1 MFQDGI
7 VEGPSEVDF
16 KKAMEVY
23 GHIRMIDIPY
33 LDPVRKFMDP
43 KFSGVQTKGFGF
55 GQDVF
60 FEAYVQYAEYKGFA
74 TAMDAL
80 RNMKWV
86 KKIDGRYFQANV
98 KVAFDTTR
106 HLSNAMILQRDEERR
121 KIITEKRSKM
131 EQEQR
136 DKEDEERRHLET
148 HKRAREEEHR
158 RRERLIEKREKL
170 KQEDEESRAAE
181 KDAERQ
187 ARARRIIESQRLVDY
202 LFKSI
207 QIKEDRRIKIEEA
220 KLKESLRKVE
230 QLEEDQ
236 KKEEML
242 RATLLKQRE
251 LRIRERLKEKMSSA
265 PSNSRSP
272 GPSSSFFEDSP
283 YRPRSRSGSRSTT
296 PSSKRSESKSSSA
309 STFERVREKF
319 TDKKRSGKGKER
331 VKNKKHKKKK
341 HRKHRSR
348 SGSSSRKMSFEL
360 ARRLRE
366 ASDRA
371 VILTILAEIRQTCK
385 IEKNPSEYS
394 AAIEAILQNEDK
406 IGKFLTGSEITSNI
420 SPLPLNCTVSCI
432 LSMITAISSTFSSK
446 PTQIGLDWLE
456 QIFKNRLSD
465 IVRDTV
471 DVDPE
476 NENLLAS
483 FDDLVNVLVSMPDRL
498 HNLQKAR
505 ISVSIPKLLEIF
517 EDSLKSGMI
526 QCFSKA
532 RRTLDLENSRVN
544 LAILQKLVAKGRHL
558 KIQSSIFL
566 QVCLKFLLDQNESDQ
581 IWSRISQRIF
591 TDESIGSRMY
601 EALATDVFL
610 YAKGSNDLI
619 RCFGFHIL
627 SSGVLRLV
635 AARRLLF
642 HRISPDSIIHSIA
655 EYIGICGDLELYS
668 NTFKDLLRVWASSSF
683 IKRATPDEQKYRTK
697 CCLIFGSKVNKF
709 GLSQL
714 WSEFFNIL
722 LPGVTERL
730 NNGDIVT
737 RQSGMF
743 LGEMANSWWEETK
756 EKLEE
761 KENSL
766 KFEFQE
772 DEWYREMKSCI
783 AEPTERPDLA
793 VGDEHLEHRESQEH
807 HLQAV
812 QNNSVNLQKVG
823 LEDLDSD
830 DEFPQ
835 YEISEEERNV
845 QTLKPDEIPEKKA
858 DSPVYLTDAMEQLNE
873 KEKYEIFEAALFS
886 LESLIRRK
894 ALGFEHLAE
903 NLAKKLALLENR
915 FNTEKFEEV
924 RLNAIIA
931 CLVMKPTV
939 ALSLE
944 ILLYSNDLAMCHRY
958 LILTAFVQASKELN
972 GELKSGVQ
980 INAQKIE
987 EIAQEA
993 VKTLKQE
1000 RPTNQR
1006 ANNFASVAQYF
1017 FYPLLETQ
1025 PGQHLDFYGA
1035 DAQFLSRILLTASEI
1050 LQTARFSP
1058 SIVKMSSH
1066 LSQKIALLRF
1076 HEDHCVRLSVML
1088 CYTAICTVL
1097 SKEVFISVFGTLCE
1111 SWLEWLR
1118 TVAESAETSQS
1129 EKGLAV
1135 QLITLIVEKIR
1146 NI

>member
-1 MFQDGI
+1 
-7 VEGPSEVDF
+7 
-16 KKAMEVY
+16 
-23 GHIRMIDIPY
+23 
-33 LDPVRKFMDP
+33 
-43 KFSGVQTKGFGF
+43 
-55 GQDVF
+55 
-60 FEAYVQYAEYKGFA
+60 
-74 TAMDAL
+74 
-80 RNMKWV
+80 
-86 KKIDGRYFQANV
+86 
-98 KVAFDTTR
+98 
-106 HLSNAMILQRDEERR
+106 MILQRDEERR